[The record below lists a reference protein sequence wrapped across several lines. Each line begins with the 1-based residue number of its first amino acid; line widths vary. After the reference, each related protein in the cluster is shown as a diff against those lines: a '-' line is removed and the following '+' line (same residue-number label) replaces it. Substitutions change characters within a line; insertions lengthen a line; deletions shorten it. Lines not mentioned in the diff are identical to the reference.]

1 MGHDLIGTLK
11 KFRTLEELS
20 ASVAQEIDG
29 LINNVVTSK
38 GVFHLALSGGNTPR
52 TLFNILAT
60 TYREL
65 IPWKSLHVFFCDERF
80 VPHDNP
86 LSNFRMTKETL
97 LDLVPIPQK
106 NIHPIPTSNLELRTA
121 ARNYESE
128 LRKFM
133 SDDGNSFDLAIM
145 GIGKEGH
152 TASLFPGSLALDE
165 KEKWTLGVEVNAVPP
180 QRITLTF
187 PILNRAAI
195 TYFLVSGSD
204 KSEVMEEILK
214 GTSDFHKYPIAGI
227 RPENGKLVWWVD
239 SAASGE

>member
-1 MGHDLIGTLK
+1 MGHDLNGALK
-11 KFRTLEELS
+11 KFRNLEDLS
-20 ASVAQEIDG
+20 CSLAQDINGLVNKVVA
-29 LINNVVTSK
+29 SK

-60 TYREL
+60 TYKEL
-65 IPWKSLHVFFCDERF
+65 ISWKSIHVFFCDERF

-180 QRITLTF
+180 QRITLTY

-195 TYFLVSGSD
+195 IYFLVSGPD

-214 GTSDFHKYPIAGI
+214 GTSDFYKYPIAGI

-239 SAASGE
+239 SAALGE